1 LLTELPASL
10 VTPEAEPPPLSA
22 ASTHRT
28 PAPVLVTVHHVVFSA
43 VVFRAVVFG
52 AVVFSAVVF
61 SATAAAPVAPTLRRR
76 PDTTPM
82 AQVRGVLTTL
92 MQPRPHRPHRDPT
105 YFQTARM
112 SREMDRL

>member
-1 LLTELPASL
+1 MLTELPASL

-22 ASTHRT
+22 ASTHPT
-28 PAPVLVTVHHVVFSA
+28 PAPVLVAVHHVVFSA
-43 VVFRAVVFG
+43 
-52 AVVFSAVVF
+52 
-61 SATAAAPVAPTLRRR
+61 AAAAAVAPTLRRR

>member
-43 VVFRAVVFG
+43 VVF
-52 AVVFSAVVF
+52 SAVVF
-61 SATAAAPVAPTLRRR
+61 SAAAAAPVAPTLRRR

>member
-43 VVFRAVVFG
+43 VVFS

-61 SATAAAPVAPTLRRR
+61 SAAAAAPVAPTLRRR